1 VQSGRLNFTPDLSE
15 AAIEREGMMLLR
27 RGCIDPQVRAVQEIL
42 KSLGFVAR
50 TASGAIKN
58 IAVDGDFGDET
69 ENAVMNFQ
77 KSSGLLVDGV
87 VGPVTMKELQE
98 AYTRKMV
105 ELHAPTATAATP
117 IPERMQLL
125 RVDADP
131 WAAGYTGLYLR
142 CDAAVA
148 YSEVRKQVLALG
160 GLLTTSGGIRE
171 LTQSGG
177 PNRSMVS
184 FHYLGLALDLF
195 IYSGMIDP
203 AHDPYVVAFDEND
216 TQNRSFRVWARCS
229 TSKVKPRKITRVVTY
244 GQRDGSLPDIE
255 GPFVDLTALFL
266 DQGFSRIPPR
276 PAFFA
281 GTSDM
286 AAEWWHFQFEKPL
299 FPHASTFGSE
309 LLKVYS
315 RSQLEGT
322 DPWAQ
327 RDRVFKVDWS

>member
-1 VQSGRLNFTPDLSE
+1 
-15 AAIEREGMMLLR
+15 MLLR
-27 RGCIDPQVRAVQEIL
+27 SGCVDPQVRAVQEIL
-42 KSLGFVAR
+42 RTLGFVVR
-50 TASGAIKN
+50 TASGTIKE
-58 IAVDGDFGDET
+58 ITVDGDFGDET
-69 ENAVMNFQ
+69 EKAVMDFQ

-87 VGPVTMKELQE
+87 VGPVTMRELQE

-117 IPERMQLL
+117 TPERMQLL
-125 RVDADP
+125 RVDADK

-142 CDAAVA
+142 CDAAAA

-160 GLLTTSGGIRE
+160 GVVTTSGGIRE

-195 IYSGMIDP
+195 IYSGMVDP
-203 AHDPYVVAFDEND
+203 AHDPYVVTFDEGD
-216 TQNRSFRVWARCS
+216 AGKRRFRVWVRCA
-229 TSKVKPRKITRVVTY
+229 TNKVKSRKLDGVVTY
-244 GQRDGSLPDIE
+244 GKRDGSYPNVK
-255 GPFVDLTALFL
+255 GPFADLTALFHER
-266 DQGFSRIPPR
+266 GFVGIPAR

-299 FPHASTFGSE
+299 FPYASTFGSE
-309 LLKVYS
+309 LLKIYS
-315 RSQLEGT
+315 RSQLEGS
-322 DPWAQ
+322 DPWTH